1 MEIDI
6 KGLKSKLLED
16 IDMDVR
22 KVYEVYV
29 EDHDGNERL
38 YIFKSKESFQSSL
51 GDFINNNYQITHEGY
66 SNVNLTNY
74 DYQDIL
80 KKGYILY

>member
-1 MEIDI
+1 MNITD
-6 KGLKSKLLED
+6 LKNRLLED
-16 IDMDVR
+16 IDMDVY

-38 YIFKSKESFQSSL
+38 YIFKSERDFQSPL
-51 GDFINNNYQITHEGY
+51 GDFIQNNYQITHEGY
-66 SNVNLTNY
+66 ANVNLTHL

-80 KKGYILY
+80 DKGYILY